1 MRSRCHVIEA
11 RAAVGAVESGL
22 RTIEDEGELRGDR
35 VFVSVHVICL
45 LVNLDAAHARSHA
58 AE

>member
-1 MRSRCHVIEA
+1 MRSGCNVIEA

-22 RTIEDEGELRGDR
+22 RTIEDESELRGDR

-45 LVNLDAAHARSHA
+45 LVNLDAARTRSHA
-58 AE
+58 TE